1 MSDII
6 EFDSDKTKYHNYTE
20 FLERCRSSREYKG
33 VYCISIIIKGIS
45 YYCAVVIYKTF
56 ASISFL
62 HTNECYIASR
72 HLEYIPNPI
81 DKVNTRVFLK
91 IFLFMDGSLP
101 SSSLTTKINIQPL
114 PDPTSDRTLTSLET
128 IIYIRCLFYR
138 MLNIE
143 KYNISDVAH
152 ASCDDDKDKINRYF
166 LFVYRLFVPRKNGSF
181 YGARELSI
189 YYRFYRHI
197 YNESSDKLDFDKLQ
211 EIIEILRKMD
221 TLNATFTH
229 FNSADKTCS
238 EAITRLH
245 TINDTISNPA
255 FQYYQILYDFRYYCV
270 YNKDCIYYPN
280 DPKKNGGSR
289 KNKRVQI
296 VKKILRTTK
305 NRTRNTR
312 SRVSRNH

>member
-1 MSDII
+1 MSDNN
-6 EFDSDKTKYHNYTE
+6 EFDLNEINKFYPDETQYRNYTE
-20 FLERCRSSREYKG
+20 FLKECRSSHQSKG
-33 VYCISIIIKGIS
+33 YYCISIIIKGIS
-45 YYCAVVIYKTF
+45 YYCAVAIRDTY

-62 HTNECYIASR
+62 NTNKYV
-72 HLEYIPNPI
+72 I
-81 DKVNTRVFLK
+81 DDTSVFLR
-91 IFLFMDGSLP
+91 IYLFMDGRLP
-101 SSSLTTKINIQPL
+101 SSSLTTKINDIQKL
-114 PDPTSDRTLTSLET
+114 PDPTSGRTLTYLET

-143 KYNISDVAH
+143 KYSISDVAQ
-152 ASCDDDKDKINRYF
+152 ASCDDDKDRINRYL

-181 YGARELSI
+181 YNARELSI

-197 YNESSDKLDFDKLQ
+197 YNEKSGDVLDFDKLQ

-245 TINDTISNPA
+245 TIEDTIRSPA
-255 FQYYQILYDFRYYCV
+255 FQYYQILYDFRDYCV